1 MIHYGLKMHFYKITT
16 CNRKE
21 KNPKCVMMSKEL
33 KDNNETN
40 KILK

>member
-1 MIHYGLKMHFYKITT
+1 MILKCIFIKSRLAT
-16 CNRKE
+16 E
-21 KNPKCVMMSKEL
+21 KKKKPKCVMMSKEL